1 MRMSVL
7 DEFINGTVDSVE
19 VAAVKKIHLLE
30 DLLILK
36 RKGDKNKKE
45 LLLEYL
51 LKCSSEHE
59 MTRML
64 HDVVRGDETIEELL
78 ARKERLND

>member
-7 DEFINGTVDSVE
+7 DEFINGTVDPVE
-19 VAAVKKIHLLE
+19 IAAVKKIHLLE
-30 DLLILK
+30 DLCILK
-36 RKGDKNKKE
+36 RKRDKHKKE
-45 LLLEYL
+45 LILSYL
-51 LKCSSEHE
+51 LKCESEHE

-78 ARKERLND
+78 ARKEKLT